1 MATPQNFFTTD
12 GNPLRPAMVVGYF
25 AEKDDLNERLLFHF
39 NPTTYRFKKSA
50 TWDSDL
56 THNDFVES
64 IYFKWSKAMEIT
76 FTLFLNELDQ
86 PRQIQR
92 SVEASI
98 GWLMNRMGPTEKGKK
113 PGGNW
118 LDVAARAAQNGAK
131 QTEAPGA
138 LVLVGLRDIFT
149 CVITDVEVR
158 SIFQRP
164 NALPGPASARARKG
178 VQSLN
183 ADRANAN
190 FTPRFN
196 AQTAAAIARGQNLQ
210 PFPFRKGEGGFV
222 GESVKKPGDIIRA
235 EVDVTLKEFIPS
247 PV

>member
-1 MATPQNFFTTD
+1 MVTPQNFFTSN
-12 GNPLRPAMVVGYF
+12 GNPLRPAMVLGYF
-25 AEKDDLNERLLFHF
+25 CEKNDLNERLLFHF
-39 NPTTYRFKKSA
+39 NPTSYTFKKSA

-64 IYFKWSKAMEIT
+64 IYFKWSKAMEVT

-98 GWLMNRMGPTEKGKK
+98 GWLMNRMAPTEKGKK
-113 PGGNW
+113 PSGNW
-118 LDVAARAAQNGAK
+118 LDIAARAAQNGSK

-138 LVLVGLRDIFT
+138 LLLVGLRDIFT
-149 CVITDVEVR
+149 CVVTDVTVR

-164 NALPGPASARARKG
+164 NSLPTSAVSPKVLKG
-178 VQSLN
+178 VQTLN
-183 ADRANAN
+183 ADRATTT
-190 FTPRFN
+190 FTPRFD
-196 AQTAAAIARGQNLQ
+196 ATMAASIARGQNLQ

-235 EVDVTLKEFIPS
+235 EVDVTL
-247 PV
+247 